1 MTLSEALAGDPGFG
15 GDVADRA
22 AAVDTFTQ
30 SATTFRGQRSIRV
43 GHRRVLSEFGAL
55 LGSYTPHPEDSA
67 SITSTSLS
75 PTSRYRT
82 ASAHP
87 GAPGSSAAPAGPSFW
102 TCTIRDPVS
111 RAFRTK
117 RSTAA

>member
-1 MTLSEALAGDPGFG
+1 MPLSEGLAGDPGFG

-55 LGSYTPHPEDSA
+55 LGRYTPHPEDS
-67 SITSTSLS
+67 SHIKSTRLS

-82 ASAHP
+82 SSVPADRPSPAM
-87 GAPGSSAAPAGPSFW
+87 GAETAPA
-102 TCTIRDPVS
+102 
-111 RAFRTK
+111 
-117 RSTAA
+117 AAAR

>member
-1 MTLSEALAGDPGFG
+1 MPLSEGLAGDPGFG

-55 LGSYTPHPEDSA
+55 LGRYTPHPEDS
-67 SITSTSLS
+67 SHIKSTRLS

-82 ASAHP
+82 P
-87 GAPGSSAAPAGPSFW
+87 KP
-102 TCTIRDPVS
+102 
-111 RAFRTK
+111 
-117 RSTAA
+117 RSTDRHECRRRVERGVTRECPY